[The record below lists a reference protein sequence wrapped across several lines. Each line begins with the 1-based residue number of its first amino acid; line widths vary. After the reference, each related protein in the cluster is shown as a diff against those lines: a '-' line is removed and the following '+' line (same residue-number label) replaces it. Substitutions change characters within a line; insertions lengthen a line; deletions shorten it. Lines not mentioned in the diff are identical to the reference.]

1 MVNLTKKRGESG
13 GVAGAKKDPKR
24 TVASVDEVANLL
36 NLLLNDLPR
45 GGVGRTLGPDDWPK
59 LSEHPAFEGR
69 TPKVDVIDRGSEIA
83 VMAELP
89 GVKKE
94 DLDVTLNEHNVSIRA
109 STRYEAKEEKGD
121 YHHCEISHGEFTRTV
136 RLPVEVEPEKA
147 RAMFVDGMLELII
160 PKAGMSKRHSVKIE

>member
-1 MVNLTKKRGESG
+1 MVNLTKKDGESG
-13 GVAGAKKDPKR
+13 QDDGEGEESGRPITSLKD
-24 TVASVDEVANLL
+24 VASLLDMFLHDTSDE
-36 NLLLNDLPR
+36 
-45 GGVGRTLGPDDWPK
+45 GVRPLGKVRWPN

-69 TPKVDVIDRGSEIA
+69 IPKVDVIDRGDELV

-109 STRYEAKEEKGD
+109 STRYEAKDEEGD
-121 YHHCEISHGEFTRTV
+121 YHHCEISHGEFSRV
-136 RLPVEVEPEKA
+136 IRMPVEIDAEKA

-160 PKAGMSKRHSVKIE
+160 PKSGGSKRHTVKIE